1 MPGFTLVAIVTAAAY
16 GLRQVPGLSALSPMI
31 TAIFIGLA
39 FSSFTTVPAAAKP
52 GVALFG
58 KSLLRLA
65 IVLLGVQLTLGQ
77 LGEVGVVR
85 MLTVCVL
92 VAATFLA
99 ALLLG
104 RLLGI
109 NPGLA
114 RLLAAGTSICGASA
128 IAAAN
133 AVQRT
138 NDEDVAYAVACVT
151 IFGTVAMLAYPLLGQ
166 TAGLSSADYGFWVGS
181 SVHEVAQVVAAGFQH
196 GDAAGEQGVVVKL
209 SRVILLA
216 PLLIGMSVLSAG
228 RTRGAAGKMTFSQ
241 IVPTFVIGFVLC
253 MILNTLDL
261 IPAHLKAL
269 IVNIT
274 PIMLTAALGALG
286 LGTNF
291 GAVKARGA
299 RPLLVAALAS
309 VFISGASYLLL
320 AFAL

>member
-1 MPGFTLVAIVTAAAY
+1 
-16 GLRQVPGLSALSPMI
+16 
-31 TAIFIGLA
+31 
-39 FSSFTTVPAAAKP
+39 
-52 GVALFG
+52 
-58 KSLLRLA
+58 
-65 IVLLGVQLTLGQ
+65 
-77 LGEVGVVR
+77 
-85 MLTVCVL
+85 
-92 VAATFLA
+92 
-99 ALLLG
+99 
-104 RLLGI
+104 
-109 NPGLA
+109 
-114 RLLAAGTSICGASA
+114 
-128 IAAAN
+128 
-133 AVQRT
+133 
-138 NDEDVAYAVACVT
+138 
-151 IFGTVAMLAYPLLGQ
+151 
-166 TAGLSSADYGFWVGS
+166 
-181 SVHEVAQVVAAGFQH
+181 
-196 GDAAGEQGVVVKL
+196 
-209 SRVILLA
+209 
-216 PLLIGMSVLSAG
+216 MSVLSAG